1 MPFSATN
8 SINFANSIAIT
19 QQMEVIEKRY
29 IDFNREG
36 FDDQELLT
44 IYKTILKPRMIE
56 EKMLILLRQ
65 GKITKWFSG
74 WGQEGISVG
83 CAYAM
88 NQDEYILPMHRNL
101 GVFTTRG
108 IPLERLFAQFQGKL
122 SGFTKGRDRSFHF
135 GTQEYKVVGMISHLG
150 PQLGIADGIAL
161 AAKLKKEKK
170 STIVFTGD
178 GGASEGDFHESLNV
192 ASVWDLPVIFAIE
205 NNCWGLSTPSS
216 EQFRCKQFI
225 DKGIGYGMEAVQVNG
240 NNILEVI
247 NAVRKI
253 NEEIRKNPKPYILEL
268 MTFRMRGHEEA
279 SGTKYYPEGLQDEW
293 SKQDPVSNFELYMK
307 EIGLLTEEQEA
318 AIKKEIK
325 EEIQTGFD
333 TAHAEPAIT
342 ASLETELED
351 VYAPFFQEVIEG
363 KGNTTEKRF
372 IDAIQDGLR
381 ESMEKYPELVIM
393 GQDIAEYGGAFKV
406 TEGFVDQ
413 FGKERVRNT
422 PICESAIVGAGLGL
436 SIAGMKAV
444 VEMQFADFVTCGFNQ
459 IVNNL
464 AKMHWRW
471 SQNADVV
478 VRMPTGAGT
487 AAGPFHSQSNEAWF
501 VHTPGLK
508 ILYPSTVYDA
518 KGMMNAA
525 IEDPNPVMIFE
536 HKYLYRSLKEEIP
549 NDYYTVEIGKA
560 RTAKEGTDIT
570 IITYGLGVHWAMEAI
585 EAMPNVSAEILD
597 LRTLLPLDNEAI
609 FAAARKTGKVIVLH
623 EDCMTGGIGG
633 ELVALITENCFTD
646 LDAPVKRVASLDTPV
661 PFAVPLESQFLPK
674 QRLVEAINQLLEY

>member
-1 MPFSATN
+1 
-8 SINFANSIAIT
+8 
-19 QQMEVIEKRY
+19 
-29 IDFNREG
+29 
-36 FDDQELLT
+36 
-44 IYKTILKPRMIE
+44 MIE

-88 NQDEYILPMHRNL
+88 NSDEYILPMHRNL
-101 GVFTTRG
+101 GVFTTRE
-108 IPLERLFAQFQGKL
+108 IPLKRLFAQFQGKM

-135 GTQEYKVVGMISHLG
+135 GTQDYKIVGMISHLG

-192 ASVWDLPVIFAIE
+192 ASVWDLPVIFAVE
-205 NNCWGLSTPSS
+205 NNHWGLSTPSD

-247 NAVRKI
+247 RTVRRI
-253 NEEIRKNPKPYILEL
+253 NDDIRENPKPYLLEL
-268 MTFRMRGHEEA
+268 MTFRMRGHEES

-293 SKQDPVSNFELYMK
+293 AKQDPVTNFELYLK
-307 EIGLLTEEQEA
+307 EQGILTESLITE
-318 AIKKEIK
+318 IHSKLKED
-325 EEIQTGFD
+325 IQIGFD
-333 TAHAEPAIT
+333 SANAESPII
-342 ASLETELED
+342 ASMETELAD
-351 VYAPFFQEVIEG
+351 VYAPFEQVVVAASGE
-363 KGNTTEKRF
+363 KTEKRY

-381 ESMEKYPELVIM
+381 QSMEKYPDLVIM

-406 TEGFVDQ
+406 TEGFLDQ

-459 IVNNL
+459 IINNL
-464 AKMHWRW
+464 AKIHWRW
-471 SQNADVV
+471 AQNADVV

-508 ILYPSTVYDA
+508 VLYPSSPYDA
-518 KGMMNAA
+518 KGLMNAA
-525 IEDPNPVMIFE
+525 IEDPNPVLIFE

-560 RTAKEGTDIT
+560 KTVSEGKDLT
-570 IITYGLGVHWAMEAI
+570 IITYGLGVHWAI
-585 EAMPNVSAEILD
+585 EAMKVHPEISAEIVD
-597 LRTLLPLDNEAI
+597 LRTLLPLDKNAI
-609 FAAARKTGKVIVLH
+609 FAAAKKTGKVIVLH

-633 ELVALITENCFTD
+633 ELVALITENCFAE
-646 LDAPVKRVASLDTPV
+646 LDAPVKRVASIDTPV
-661 PFAVPLESQFLPK
+661 PFTIPLENQFLPK
-674 QRLVEAINQLLEY
+674 ERLAQAIIDLIAY